1 MKIVQTNYLDYIKR
15 DGRTVL
21 ITRIDVSFQ
30 VHVKEFKD
38 KVKLLVR
45 MHNFEEPERETNRRV

>member
-1 MKIVQTNYLDYIKR
+1 MKIVQTNYLDDIKR
-15 DGRTVL
+15 DGRTML

-45 MHNFEEPERETNRRV
+45 MHNFEEPERETN